1 MIHRNVGRTNPG
13 FSALE
18 LIMVMAVSGII
29 MTSLFEIY
37 NQVVRNM
44 NKIDRFVTTDSQ
56 ILTLENRLGKDLLGL
71 SAVWFTQADLE
82 KKIAAKNS
90 SDSTQEKAQFVQ
102 QQEKKSSRY
111 FYSNNKN
118 NNLEMLT
125 FVTTSAL
132 QSYGTTQDRFVR
144 VVYRVEKDPKHPEN
158 LRLMRKEIPIVSE
171 YIDDDALKVGKF
183 YELVANIA
191 SLEMT
196 YHFVDVA
203 ELKKLQQA
211 KFAQDGASASA
222 QENKEG
228 KQVMRSVKEW
238 KEEKKK
244 KKSQKNG
251 QQNAQED
258 LSAQQ
263 EEDLGGAVVPKIV
276 EMKISFG
283 LFDDPAKK
291 EYKLAFYLTS
301 SIDKVVKEIVKSQAS
316 IAPTP
321 ENNPRVGDSNGGQV
335 S

>member
-18 LIMVMAVSGII
+18 LIMVMAVSAII

-44 NKIDRFVTTDSQ
+44 KKIDRFVTTDSQ
-56 ILTLENRLGKDLLGL
+56 ILTFENRLGKDLLGL
-71 SAVWFTQADLE
+71 SAIWFTQADFE
-82 KKIAAKNS
+82 KKLATKNA
-90 SDSTQEKAQFVQ
+90 SDGTQEKSSSGQ

-111 FYSNNKN
+111 FYSSNKN

-132 QSYGTTQDRFVR
+132 QSYGATQDRFVR
-144 VVYRVEKDPKHPEN
+144 VVYRLEKDPKHPGN
-158 LRLMRKEIPIVSE
+158 LRLMRKEILTVSE
-171 YIDDDALKVGKF
+171 YIDDDALKAGKF
-183 YELVANIA
+183 YELATNIA

-196 YHFVDVA
+196 YQFIDVA
-203 ELKKLQQA
+203 ELKKQQQA
-211 KFAQDGASASA
+211 KSAQDGASAPA

-228 KQVMRSVKEW
+228 KQVMRSAKEW

-244 KKSQKNG
+244 KGKEQKNG
-251 QQNAQED
+251 QQNAQQD
-258 LSAQQ
+258 VPAGQNASAGQ

-283 LFDDPAKK
+283 LLDDPAKK
-291 EYKLAFYLTS
+291 EYKFAFYLAS
-301 SIDKVVKEIVKSQAS
+301 NIDKFPKAIVKSQA
-316 IAPTP
+316 PTADIQ
-321 ENNPRVGDSNGGQV
+321 EGQI